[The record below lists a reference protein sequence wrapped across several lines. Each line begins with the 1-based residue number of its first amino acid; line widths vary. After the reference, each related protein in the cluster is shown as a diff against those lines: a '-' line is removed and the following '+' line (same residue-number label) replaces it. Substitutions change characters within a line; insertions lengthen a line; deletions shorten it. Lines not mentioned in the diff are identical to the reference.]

1 MPVDLESNLIKLR
14 RDLLILGAKVEQRL
28 FQITDAILTADVAA
42 AQDVRQ
48 GDAEIDHDDLVIE
61 EECVRL
67 LALAA
72 PVATDL
78 RRILAMMRISGEFER
93 IADLSKGISKRIIRV
108 SSMPAVRL
116 PDPLAEMCHSV
127 RELFSKSLRALAD
140 SDSKL
145 AREIRRDDDRLD
157 QLHKSMLVWARE
169 EIPRDPESTNAAI
182 ELLAIAQRLERTGD
196 IAVSIAGN
204 LIYLVEGT
212 VVRHGSAD

>member
-1 MPVDLESNLIKLR
+1 MPVDLESNLTKLR

-204 LIYLVEGT
+204 LIYRVEGT
-212 VVRHGSAD
+212 LVRHGSAD

>member
-1 MPVDLESNLIKLR
+1 MPVDLESNLTKLR

-28 FQITDAILTADVAA
+28 FQITDAILTADVDA

-140 SDSKL
+140 SDSEL

>member
-1 MPVDLESNLIKLR
+1 MPVDLESNLTKLR
-14 RDLLILGAKVEQRL
+14 RDLLFLGAKVEQRL
-28 FQITDAILTADVAA
+28 FQITDAILTADVAT
-42 AQDVRQ
+42 AQNVRH
-48 GDAEIDHDDLVIE
+48 GDAEIDHDDLLIE

-78 RRILAMMRISGEFER
+78 RRILTMMRISGEFER

-116 PDPLAEMCHSV
+116 PNPLAEMCHSV

-212 VVRHGSAD
+212 VVRHGSED

>member
-1 MPVDLESNLIKLR
+1 MPVDLESNLTKLR

>member
-1 MPVDLESNLIKLR
+1 MPVDLESNLTKLR

-140 SDSKL
+140 SDSEL

>member
-1 MPVDLESNLIKLR
+1 MPVDLESNLTKLR
-14 RDLLILGAKVEQRL
+14 RDLLILGAKVEPRL
-28 FQITDAILTADVAA
+28 FQITDAILTADVDA

-140 SDSKL
+140 SDSEL

>member
-1 MPVDLESNLIKLR
+1 MPVDLESNLTKLR

-116 PDPLAEMCHSV
+116 PDPLAELCHSV

-212 VVRHGSAD
+212 VVRHGNAD

>member
-1 MPVDLESNLIKLR
+1 MPVDLESNLAKLR

-28 FQITDAILTADVAA
+28 FQITDAILTADVDA

>member
-1 MPVDLESNLIKLR
+1 MPVDLESNLTKLR

-145 AREIRRDDDRLD
+145 AWEIRRDDDRLD

-212 VVRHGSAD
+212 VVRHGNAD

>member
-1 MPVDLESNLIKLR
+1 
-14 RDLLILGAKVEQRL
+14 
-28 FQITDAILTADVAA
+28 
-42 AQDVRQ
+42 
-48 GDAEIDHDDLVIE
+48 
-61 EECVRL
+61 
-67 LALAA
+67 
-72 PVATDL
+72 
-78 RRILAMMRISGEFER
+78 MMRISGEFER

-140 SDSKL
+140 SDSEL

>member
-1 MPVDLESNLIKLR
+1 MPVDLESNLTKLR

-140 SDSKL
+140 SDSEL

-212 VVRHGSAD
+212 VVRHGNAD

>member
-1 MPVDLESNLIKLR
+1 MPVDLDSNLIKLR

-157 QLHKSMLVWARE
+157 QLHKSILVWARE

-212 VVRHGSAD
+212 VVRHGNAD

>member
-1 MPVDLESNLIKLR
+1 
-14 RDLLILGAKVEQRL
+14 
-28 FQITDAILTADVAA
+28 
-42 AQDVRQ
+42 
-48 GDAEIDHDDLVIE
+48 
-61 EECVRL
+61 
-67 LALAA
+67 
-72 PVATDL
+72 
-78 RRILAMMRISGEFER
+78 
-93 IADLSKGISKRIIRV
+93 
-108 SSMPAVRL
+108 MPAVRL

-212 VVRHGSAD
+212 VVRHGNAD

>member
-1 MPVDLESNLIKLR
+1 MPVDLETNLMNLR
-14 RDLLILGAKVEQRL
+14 RDLLALGAKVEEKL
-28 FQITDAILTADVAA
+28 FQITDAILNADVAA
-42 AQDVRQ
+42 ARDVRN
-48 GDAEIDHDDLVIE
+48 GDGEIDPEDLAIE

-67 LALAA
+67 LALAT

-78 RRILAMMRISGEFER
+78 RRVLAMMRISGEFER

-116 PDPLAEMCHSV
+116 PDPLEEMCHSV
-127 RELFSKSLRALAD
+127 RQLFSKSLRALAD
-140 SDSKL
+140 SDANL

-157 QLHKSMLVWARE
+157 ELHKSMLVWARE

-196 IAVSIAGN
+196 IAVSVAGN
-204 LIYLVEGT
+204 LIYLVEGR
-212 VVRHGSAD
+212 VVRHGAAD

>member
-1 MPVDLESNLIKLR
+1 MPVDLESNLTKLR

-157 QLHKSMLVWARE
+157 QLHKSILVWARE

>member
-1 MPVDLESNLIKLR
+1 MPVDLESNLTKLR

-108 SSMPAVRL
+108 GSMPAVRL
-116 PDPLAEMCHSV
+116 SDPLAEMCHSV

-212 VVRHGSAD
+212 VVRHGNAD

>member
-1 MPVDLESNLIKLR
+1 MPVDLESNLTKLR

-48 GDAEIDHDDLVIE
+48 GDAEIDHDDLLIE

-78 RRILAMMRISGEFER
+78 RRILTMMRISGEFER

-116 PDPLAEMCHSV
+116 PNPLAEMCHSV

>member
-1 MPVDLESNLIKLR
+1 MPVDLESNLTKLR

-212 VVRHGSAD
+212 VVRHGNAD

>member
-1 MPVDLESNLIKLR
+1 MPVDLESNLTKLR

-169 EIPRDPESTNAAI
+169 EIPRDPESTNVAI

-212 VVRHGSAD
+212 VVRHGNAD